1 MQRTAIAPR
10 ADVTHTEAKP
20 LWGVQ
25 VYAGR
30 ELTLRAI
37 LQTTTTAD
45 SFPRRTPLFA
55 LWARELRW
63 KRFVSSVHMK

>member
-10 ADVTHTEAKP
+10 ADVTYTEAKP

-25 VYAGR
+25 AYAGR
-30 ELTLRAI
+30 ELTFWAI

-45 SFPRRTPLFA
+45 SFLQRTPLFA
-55 LWARELRW
+55 LQVRELRW
-63 KRFVSSVHMK
+63 KRFVSSVVI